1 MELVETSIFTHLLTL
16 FLLLG
21 VMVFNYTS
29 ISKSTNYIALSKQ
42 LRFMTP
48 FYHFLNAC
56 VAYTGMIVAAFSHDL
71 SLTVILMII
80 ATITLMIL
88 EIKRYKKMR
97 VIRSTDIQKQEEFKI
112 YAKKI
117 YTIEIAVLIFTFIIS
132 KIF

>member
-1 MELVETSIFTHLLTL
+1 MDFVETSIFTHVLTI

-21 VMVFNYTS
+21 VMVFNYNS
-29 ISKSTNYIALSKQ
+29 ISKSTNYLALAKQ

-56 VAYTGMIVAAFSHDL
+56 TAYTGMIVAAYSHDL
-71 SLTVILMII
+71 SVTVILMSIT
-80 ATITLMIL
+80 TIFLMVL

-97 VIRSTDIQKQEEFKI
+97 VIRSTDIDKQEEFKI
-112 YAKKI
+112 FAKKI
-117 YTIEIAVLIFTFIIS
+117 YTMEISALVFTFVVS